1 MNMENLELLIKNMS
15 NDQYLK
21 FESAVFD
28 LLKENKLFTSIEL
41 AFLEKKILLKKKLE
55 REQVL
60 ITNN

>member
-1 MNMENLELLIKNMS
+1 MNLEKLDALVKNMS

-21 FESAVFD
+21 FEGAVFD
-28 LLKENKLFTSIEL
+28 LLKENKLFTGNEL
-41 AFLEKKILLKKKLE
+41 TLLEKKIQLKKKLE